1 MINKGGSIVNGSTK
15 GVRPQGTEGHST
27 PGNSVGIYL
36 WALVAILGMTSGNF
50 SVAYAVDPIPAHIA
64 SGLQAGVV
72 TSVESRSLFINGKE
86 YAVDP
91 EVEIRDQED
100 NVFPPEVVKRDQ
112 EVKFHLK
119 KGAGNTIDFLIV
131 YMPQ

>member
-1 MINKGGSIVNGSTK
+1 MKINALRHAHRNGKRVAARLSATLGVSVLVTVLSMICGYAPSA
-15 GVRPQGTEGHST
+15 Q
-27 PGNSVGIYL
+27 
-36 WALVAILGMTSGNF
+36 AL
-50 SVAYAVDPIPAHIA
+50 DPIPMHIMN
-64 SGLQAGVV
+64 GLQAGVV

-86 YAVDP
+86 YLVDP
-91 EVEIRDQED
+91 DVEIRDQED

-131 YMPQ
+131 YLPQ

>member
-1 MINKGGSIVNGSTK
+1 M
-15 GVRPQGTEGHST
+15 
-27 PGNSVGIYL
+27 
-36 WALVAILGMTSGNF
+36 
-50 SVAYAVDPIPAHIA
+50 
-64 SGLQAGVV
+64 

-86 YAVDP
+86 YLVDP
-91 EVEIRDQED
+91 DVEIRDQED

-131 YMPQ
+131 YLPQ

>member
-1 MINKGGSIVNGSTK
+1 ML
-15 GVRPQGTEGHST
+15 GVS
-27 PGNSVGIYL
+27 L
-36 WALVAILGMTSGNF
+36 LVAVFGMANGL
-50 SVAYAVDPIPAHIA
+50 VPLAYALDPIPPHVAN
-64 SGLQAGVV
+64 GLRAGVV

-86 YAVDP
+86 YLVDP
-91 EVEIRDQED
+91 DVEIRDQED

-131 YMPQ
+131 YLPQ

>member
-1 MINKGGSIVNGSTK
+1 MKIGSLKVFSMMITPSRTRMFATL
-15 GVRPQGTEGHST
+15 GVS
-27 PGNSVGIYL
+27 L
-36 WALVAILGMTSGNF
+36 LVAVSGMANGN
-50 SVAYAVDPIPAHIA
+50 VPLALAADPIPPHVAN
-64 SGLQAGVV
+64 GLQTGIV

-86 YAVDP
+86 YMVDP

-131 YMPQ
+131 YLPQ

>member
-1 MINKGGSIVNGSTK
+1 MKIGSLSHISKKNKGTRGSLAARLSVSVLAIILSMIC
-15 GVRPQGTEGHST
+15 
-27 PGNSVGIYL
+27 GNVPL
-36 WALVAILGMTSGNF
+36 ALPA
-50 SVAYAVDPIPAHIA
+50 DPIPAHIA

-86 YAVDP
+86 YLVDP
-91 EVEIRDQED
+91 DVEIRDQED

-131 YMPQ
+131 YLPQ

>member
-1 MINKGGSIVNGSTK
+1 MKIRSLRHAHSNGKRVAEHLSATL
-15 GVRPQGTEGHST
+15 GV
-27 PGNSVGIYL
+27 SV
-36 WALVAILGMTSGNF
+36 LVAVLNMVCGHIPSAQAL
-50 SVAYAVDPIPAHIA
+50 DPIPAHIM

-86 YAVDP
+86 YLVDP
-91 EVEIRDQED
+91 DVEIRDQED

-131 YMPQ
+131 YLPQ